1 MQAGEAGGLRV
12 FGRAEDASQ
21 FELLGIFLGQR
32 DGKGRGEVRHQWVA
46 PSGQGRVFLGQ
57 RIFETDDAAAALEA
71 GHGGH
76 SVIDVLALAETIL
89 FQEVRSIRQNRHQ
102 GCAEPGFD
110 GTILG
115 VGAADF
121 DLVGGD
127 QFESAEDGLLG
138 DSGGA
143 GQFPVPAVAGDGE
156 GFIPRL
162 DFRLTES
169 GENAGE
175 GEVIS
180 IPGGRVLG
188 IPGEFEQ
195 QLASGLPSY
204 I

>member
-1 MQAGEAGGLRV
+1 MEIRTTW
-12 FGRAEDASQ
+12 
-21 FELLGIFLGQR
+21 QR
-32 DGKGRGEVRHQWVA
+32 DFPLLAQMEATPQDAVWHGEGNFSIHTGLVLNEVRK
-46 PSGQGRVFLGQ
+46 L
-57 RIFETDDAAAALEA
+57 IL
-71 GHGGH
+71 
-76 SVIDVLALAETIL
+76 VLALAETIL

-102 GCAEPGFD
+102 GCAGPGFD

-169 GENAGE
+169 GENDNAT
-175 GEVIS
+175 
-180 IPGGRVLG
+180 
-188 IPGEFEQ
+188 
-195 QLASGLPSY
+195 
-204 I
+204 